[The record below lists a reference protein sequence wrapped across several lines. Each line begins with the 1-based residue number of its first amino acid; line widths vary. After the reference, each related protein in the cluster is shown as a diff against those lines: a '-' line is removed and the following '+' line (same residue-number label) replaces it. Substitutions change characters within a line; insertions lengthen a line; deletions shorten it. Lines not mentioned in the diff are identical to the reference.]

1 MRVGVGWKRRR
12 RRDSDMAPI
21 VAREGEGGQAESGP
35 DVSIDNDSQLRYN
48 KPLTQ
53 PDFGGPLF
61 QDVAMTAQTK
71 SSLKRCTFVFLLE
84 GVSLAVLSGV
94 GLVGGMVQPG

>member
-1 MRVGVGWKRRR
+1 
-12 RRDSDMAPI
+12 
-21 VAREGEGGQAESGP
+21 
-35 DVSIDNDSQLRYN
+35 
-48 KPLTQ
+48 
-53 PDFGGPLF
+53 
-61 QDVAMTAQTK
+61 MTAQTK